1 MLNFGDRIVR
11 FLVGKVLIGVGL
23 IAAIISILLI
33 ADVAIIASIC
43 VLIIGCILA
52 LEAA

>member
-1 MLNFGDRIVR
+1 MFDLGDRIVR
-11 FLVGKVLIGVGL
+11 YLAGKALTALGL
-23 IAAIISILLI
+23 IAAIISILLS

-43 VLIIGCILA
+43 VLVIGCILA